1 MYKRQAF
8 SYLIR
13 IAIFSTEPT
22 ILDKEIFLIFFL
34 GMNLIDWTSIII
46 AIILQGF
53 LFSAGMNVNKRI
65 IIFSAIA
72 VYFGML
78 LFFLSVLLSDVKFTS
93 QAFLNILNTQNFLD
107 KNNFGPLITVTSTV
121 FAYFS
126 VVILSFGDFSRYV
139 KDEGQLKKGNFSL
152 ILNLLIFS
160 FFALFIVSGM
170 DAFLKQDPENL
181 NRILTNPTD
190 ILGKL
195 DNLLLIFLALIFII
209 IALSLIHI

>member
-1 MYKRQAF
+1 MVGIFLFGIQTYFLSKAF

-13 IAIFSTEPT
+13 IAIFSVDPT
-22 ILDKEIFLIFFL
+22 ILDQQIFLVFFL

-107 KNNFGPLITVTSTV
+107 KNNFK
-121 FAYFS
+121 AYLNRGM
-126 VVILSFGDFSRYV
+126 IKGALRDF
-139 KDEGQLKKGNFSL
+139 EGAFEDLNKANSL
-152 ILNLLIFS
+152 DPNKPEYFLNLG
-160 FFALFIVSGM
+160 IVYASINKPVSSIES
-170 DAFLKQDPENL
+170 FLKA
-181 NRILTNPTD
+181 I
-190 ILGKL
+190 
-195 DNLLLIFLALIFII
+195 
-209 IALSLIHI
+209 